1 MFLKNVNSMLSKN
14 FKEAKKM
21 KQNSFKA
28 LSSDELQGLISAWA
42 EEHVPCTKH
51 QQTMLDKIKSNIF
64 CWIVE
69 GIVGLI
75 GSAIMILMASADS
88 WPI

>member
-1 MFLKNVNSMLSKN
+1 
-14 FKEAKKM
+14 M
-21 KQNSFKA
+21 KYDSFKA
-28 LSSDELQGLISAWA
+28 LSSDELQGLISTWS
-42 EEHVPCTKH
+42 EEHDAQPKR

-69 GIVGLI
+69 GFVGLI
-75 GSAIMILMASADS
+75 GTAIMILMASADS